1 MYSFRSSEKMA
12 NPISVVIIT
21 KNEEHN
27 IERCLKSVQ
36 WADEIV
42 VIDNGSSDR
51 TMDICRQ
58 YNCRIKETNWLGFGP
73 LKKMAVDLATQDW
86 IFSIDADEQ
95 VSEPLKDKIFNILEN
110 PQHNGFRIKRESY
123 YLGKKIRFCGWNRDY
138 QLRLFNR
145 RFGNFNDKPV
155 HESVG
160 ISGEVG
166 KIEEPLYHYTY
177 PTVQSHIEKMNR
189 YTELG
194 LDLLIEKKKT
204 ASIGGAV
211 LRGLAKFFKMYILQ
225 LGFLDGKIGFV
236 LCYNS
241 AFGVHLKYLKLWEKN
256 R

>member
-1 MYSFRSSEKMA
+1 MSIKL
-12 NPISVVIIT
+12 SVTIIT

-42 VIDNGSSDR
+42 VVDDGSTDR
-51 TMDICRQ
+51 TPEICQ
-58 YNCRIKETNWLGFGP
+58 QFTPKVIHSDWLGFGL
-73 LKKMAVDLATQDW
+73 LKQLAVNSAIHDW
-86 IFSIDADEQ
+86 IFSIDSDEE
-95 VSEPLKDKIFNILEN
+95 VSEPLKEKIMTILEN
-110 PQHNGFRIKRESY
+110 PQLNGFRIKRESF
-123 YLGKKIRFCGWNRDY
+123 YLGKKIRHCGWERDY

-145 RFGNFNDKPV
+145 KFGNFNDKPV
-155 HESVG
+155 HESVS

-189 YTELG
+189 YSDLG
-194 LDLLIEKKKT
+194 LELLVNRQKR

-211 LRGLAKFFKMYILQ
+211 MRGLAKFFKMYILQ
-225 LGFLDGKIGFV
+225 RGFLDGKIGFV

-241 AFGVHLKYLKLWEKN
+241 AFGVYLKYLKLWEKN

>member
-1 MYSFRSSEKMA
+1 MIH
-12 NPISVVIIT
+12 PISVVIIT

-27 IERCLKSVQ
+27 IERCLKSVR
-36 WADEIV
+36 WANEIV
-42 VIDNGSSDR
+42 VIDNGSTDR
-51 TMDICRQ
+51 TMDICRK
-58 YNCRIKETNWLGFGP
+58 YNCVIKETDWLGFGT
-73 LKKMAVDLATQDW
+73 LKKMAVDTAKYDW
-86 IFSIDADEQ
+86 IFSIDSDEE
-95 VSEPLKDKIFNILEN
+95 VSEQLKDKILSTLEN
-110 PQHNGFRIKRESY
+110 PTCNGFRIKRESF
-123 YLGKKIRFCGWNRDY
+123 YLGKKIRHCGWQRDY

-145 RFGNFNDKPV
+145 KFGNFNDKPV
-155 HESVG
+155 HESVN
-160 ISGEVG
+160 ISGTVG
-166 KIEEPLYHYTY
+166 KIEAPLYHYTY

-241 AFGVHLKYLKLWEKN
+241 AFGVYLKYLKLWEKN

>member
-1 MYSFRSSEKMA
+1 MSQKLSIA
-12 NPISVVIIT
+12 IIT

-42 VIDNGSSDR
+42 VVDNGSTDR
-51 TMDICRQ
+51 TPAICLK
-58 YNCRIKETNWLGFGP
+58 YTPKVIHSDWLGFGP
-73 LKKMAVDLATQDW
+73 LKQLAVNSATHDW
-86 IFSIDADEQ
+86 ILSIDSDEE
-95 VSEPLKDKIFNILEN
+95 VSALLKAKILNILEN
-110 PQHNGFRIKRESY
+110 PLFDGFRIKRESF
-123 YLGKKIRFCGWNRDY
+123 YLGKKIRYCGWQRDF

-145 RFGNFNDKPV
+145 KFGNFNDKSV
-155 HESVG
+155 HESVNL
-160 ISGEVG
+160 SGTIG
-166 KIEEPLYHYTY
+166 TIAAPLYHYTY

-194 LDLLIEKKKT
+194 SELLVKKNKT

-211 LRGLAKFFKMYILQ
+211 LRGLTKFFKMYVLQ

-241 AFGVHLKYLKLWEKN
+241 AFGVYLKYLKLWEKN